1 MDSPHAGI
9 KGQTPV
15 YNHQGGVA
23 TSHTINQLR
32 SSHIAQW
39 VNRSSNSSESRPSA
53 QRCSRT
59 ISLGR
64 EPHPHPNEFLP
75 SGQRAAEG
83 NHHHLP
89 PV

>member
-15 YNHQGGVA
+15 NNHQEGVA
-23 TSHTINQLR
+23 TSHMINQLC
-32 SSHIAQW
+32 SSHI
-39 VNRSSNSSESRPSA
+39 VNRSSNSSKSRPFT

-75 SGQRAAEG
+75 SG
-83 NHHHLP
+83 
-89 PV
+89 

>member
-15 YNHQGGVA
+15 NHQGGVA

-32 SSHIAQW
+32 LSHI
-39 VNRSSNSSESRPSA
+39 VNRSSNSSESKPSA

-64 EPHPHPNEFLP
+64 EPHPYPNEFLP

-83 NHHHLP
+83 NHQHLP